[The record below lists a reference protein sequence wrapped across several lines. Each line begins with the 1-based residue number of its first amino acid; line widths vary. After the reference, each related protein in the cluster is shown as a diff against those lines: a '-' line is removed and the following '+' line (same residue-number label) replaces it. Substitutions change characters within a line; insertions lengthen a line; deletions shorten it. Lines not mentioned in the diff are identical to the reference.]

1 MHSSEKSIT
10 FALSIRK
17 DNIIQ
22 LKTLS
27 AYRLAASRYMDKFDW
42 FKNEF
47 EYSLTKEE
55 KVSLFND
62 FYDYVRVYDRSNPK
76 AYSPDFMLDEIFQ
89 YDNIWSKYIDEDK
102 YIDTLFEDLYDLKP
116 DDMDSAIFYEIILN
130 AEQHLDCEKDIKNEV
145 IEKIKEM
152 N

>member
-1 MHSSEKSIT
+1 MVSKG
-10 FALSIRK
+10 K
-17 DNIIQ
+17 DNIINNI
-22 LKTLS
+22 KTLS

-62 FYDYVRVYDRSNPK
+62 FYDYVNKSSNRT
-76 AYSPDFMLDEIFQ
+76 YSEDMLAKIFE

-130 AEQHLDCEKDIKNEV
+130 AEQHSDYEKDIKNEV

>member
-1 MHSSEKSIT
+1 MVSKG
-10 FALSIRK
+10 K
-17 DNIIQ
+17 DNIINNI
-22 LKTLS
+22 KTLS

>member
-1 MHSSEKSIT
+1 
-10 FALSIRK
+10 
-17 DNIIQ
+17 
-22 LKTLS
+22 
-27 AYRLAASRYMDKFDW
+27 MDKFDW

-55 KVSLFND
+55 KVNLFND
-62 FYDYVRVYDRSNPK
+62 FYDYVNKSSNRT
-76 AYSPDFMLDEIFQ
+76 YLEDMLTKIFE

-102 YIDTLFEDLYDLKP
+102 YIDTLFEALYDLKP
-116 DDMDSAIFYEIILN
+116 DNMDSAIFYEIILN

>member
-1 MHSSEKSIT
+1 M
-10 FALSIRK
+10 
-17 DNIIQ
+17 
-22 LKTLS
+22 
-27 AYRLAASRYMDKFDW
+27 YRLTASRYMDKFDW

-47 EYSLTKEE
+47 EYNLTKEE
-55 KVSLFND
+55 KVNLFND
-62 FYDYVRVYDRSNPK
+62 FYDYVNKSSNRT
-76 AYSPDFMLDEIFQ
+76 YSEDMLAKIFE

-102 YIDTLFEDLYDLKP
+102 YVDTLFENLYDLRP
-116 DDMDSAIFYEIILN
+116 DDMDSFIFYEIILN